1 MRPEDMM
8 IAMKNMLKPGQT
20 FRFQCDQCGDCCR
33 HRTDILL
40 TPFDLNRIARH
51 MGTTPQVVVER
62 YCIVYVGESSHFPV
76 VLLKAVGKDEACP
89 FLKDNRCS
97 IHQHK
102 PTVCALFPLGRAMM
116 YDRKTVADNNVG
128 SRQERKLFYFLQDI
142 HCGTKGE
149 THTVKEWLGEF
160 DLADSEA
167 WFFEW
172 SDALGRL
179 SVEIHALEK
188 LVPERVMQMVF
199 NTVFNEIYLNYYGGM
214 DFMQQFRTNTE
225 KVETLLRGLKEKIM
239 EMKGSDKA

>member
-8 IAMKNMLKPGQT
+8 IATKNRLKPGQT
-20 FRFQCDQCGDCCR
+20 FRFHCDQCGDCCR

-51 MGTTPQVVVER
+51 LGTKPQEVVER
-62 YCIVYVGESSHFPV
+62 YCIVYVGESSRFPL

-102 PTVCALFPLGRAMM
+102 PTVCALFPLGRAMI
-116 YDRKTVADNNVG
+116 YDRKADSG

-142 HCGTKGE
+142 RCGTKDE

-160 DLADSEA
+160 DLADSEV
-167 WFFEW
+167 WFFAW
-172 SDALGRL
+172 SDALARL
-179 SVEIHALEK
+179 SVGIHALEK
-188 LVPERVMQMVF
+188 IVPERVMQMVF
-199 NTVFNEIYLNYYGGM
+199 NTIFNTIYLNYYSGM
-214 DFMQQFRTNTE
+214 DFMQQFRANAE
-225 KVETLLRGLKEKIM
+225 KAETLLRDLKEKIA
-239 EMKGSDKA
+239 ELTGGE